1 MSLIRTL
8 ARMCVTDD
16 TKALYEAFINFSYT
30 RFHAHKT
37 ILGAFQCTWEIV
49 RLKEQTCVI
58 LIIT

>member
-30 RFHAHKT
+30 RFHARKT
-37 ILGAFQCTWEIV
+37 ILGAF
-49 RLKEQTCVI
+49 
-58 LIIT
+58 